1 MSATTEC
8 YKCHKLGHFAREC
21 FQDGGS
27 GGGGRGGMG
36 GGGPRGGGRGASRG
50 RMDYKPPIR
59 EKCYKCNR
67 IGHFARDCKEAE
79 DRCYRCNGTGHISKD
94 CQHGPDEMSCYNC
107 GKMGHI
113 ARECKEQE
121 KTCYICHKQGHI
133 SRDCEQDERR
143 RALAQVLS
151 HVPRCRF
158 TLAET
163 TQHALTSLLSRLP
176 RCRFTLAGSVPASR
190 MMSSGGGRVD
200 SLENRSPLQDEPPPS
215 P

>member
-27 GGGGRGGMG
+27 GGGGRGGMGG

-143 RALAQVLS
+143 VSTAVSTAFTTLWPLFRAFFSLRGATAA
-151 HVPRCRF
+151 
-158 TLAET
+158 TLWC
-163 TQHALTSLLSRLP
+163 LYS
-176 RCRFTLAGSVPASR
+176 
-190 MMSSGGGRVD
+190 
-200 SLENRSPLQDEPPPS
+200 
-215 P
+215 